1 MRTNLPIK
9 SVVDKVNT
17 CDSCYSQLEKLW
29 VVCPYCGHKI
39 KEGDETN
46 LDSMKQ
52 SPTLLNNS
60 MEAIL
65 VKTKSF
71 FSKLAMG
78 KYLNDSYLQKCA

>member
-1 MRTNLPIK
+1 
-9 SVVDKVNT
+9 
-17 CDSCYSQLEKLW
+17 
-29 VVCPYCGHKI
+29 
-39 KEGDETN
+39 
-46 LDSMKQ
+46 
-52 SPTLLNNS
+52 